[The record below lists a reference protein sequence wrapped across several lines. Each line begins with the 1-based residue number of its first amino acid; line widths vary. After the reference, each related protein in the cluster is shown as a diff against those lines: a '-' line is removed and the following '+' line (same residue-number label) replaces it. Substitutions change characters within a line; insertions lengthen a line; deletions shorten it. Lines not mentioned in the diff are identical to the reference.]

1 MMLNFSVTNF
11 SSIKDKITL
20 SFEANKSEKL
30 EKYYVVRPDGKTRV
44 LKLAIIYGPNAS
56 GKTNILRA
64 LNFLKSCVVSPFPDK
79 TKNFDFQ
86 PFLFDENSKEKNT
99 IFEIEF
105 FANKIKYSYFLELNK
120 NAIISE
126 KLYYYYPKKALIFE
140 RNTDT
145 KKQIANIKFG
155 SKIKIS
161 KEKLDALKANTLW
174 NNTVLG
180 GYLKTN
186 IEQKELKDVVS
197 WFRDKLMWT
206 VFPNNLWNERLIAQ
220 SIKDQLKIKAFII
233 NLLKKADLNIKDISF
248 KNKKVK
254 ADISSLLN
262 TIFGVKTDNSENG
275 IGNGAPPHEYEV
287 VEEVHLHHLIGEK
300 EYSLPFEYESAGTK
314 RYFELGYFLS
324 FLIFLNTTLPV
335 DELESSLHPDLIK
348 HFLLTFLVNSQESQ
362 LIITTHHRELLMEK
376 DIFRNDVI
384 WFTEKKEDSS
394 TDLFSLADFDTSV
407 IRNTSSI
414 YNAYKVGK
422 LGAVPNLSD
431 YFINF

>member
-1 MMLNFSVTNF
+1 MILNFSVTNF
-11 SSIKDKITL
+11 SSIKDKVTL
-20 SFEANKSEKL
+20 SFEASKSEKL
-30 EKYYVVRPDGKTRV
+30 EKYYVIKPDGKTRV

-64 LNFLKSCVVSPFPDK
+64 LNFLRLCVVSPFPDK
-79 TKNFDFQ
+79 TKTFEFQ
-86 PFLFDENSKEKNT
+86 PFLFDDRTRESNT

-105 FANKIKYSYFLELNK
+105 FANKIKYSYFLELNDK
-120 NAIISE
+120 AVASE
-126 KLYYYYPKKALIFE
+126 RLYYYNPKKALVFE
-140 RNTDT
+140 RDT
-145 KKQIANIKFG
+145 NLKEQVANIKFG

-161 KEKLDALKANTLW
+161 KEKLNALKANALW

-186 IEQKELKDVVS
+186 IEQKELKDVTD
-197 WFRDKLMWT
+197 WFKIKLMWT
-206 VFPNNLWNERLIAQ
+206 VFPNTLWDEMFITQL
-220 SIKDQLKIKAFII
+220 IKDNAKIKDFIVE
-233 NLLKKADLNIKDISF
+233 LLKKADLNINGISF
-248 KNKKVK
+248 EKKKVK
-254 ADISSLLN
+254 NDRFSLLQSLLGIKPESAKN
-262 TIFGVKTDNSENG
+262 N
-275 IGNGAPPHEYEV
+275 IGNGENESEYNIVDEV
-287 VEEVHLHHLIGEK
+287 FLYHIVGEK
-300 EYSLPFEYESAGTK
+300 EYPLSFKDESAGTK
-314 RYFELGYFLS
+314 RYFELGYYLS
-324 FLIFLNTTLPV
+324 LLLLLNSVLPV
-335 DELESSLHPDLIK
+335 DEIESSLHPDLIK

-384 WFTEKKEDSS
+384 WFTEKKGDSS